1 MNERDEFYEY
11 SRQHQP
17 AFKIAM
23 MDPLASLF
31 CYTFIYNSHAKL
43 QQILKNEEIQL
54 KKVVDI
60 TKKDYSPSLHCL
72 L

>member
-11 SRQHQP
+11 SIQHQP

-31 CYTFIYNSHAKL
+31 CYIFIYNSHAKL
-43 QQILKNEEIQL
+43 QQILRKM
-54 KKVVDI
+54 KK
-60 TKKDYSPSLHCL
+60 YN
-72 L
+72 